1 VSNSILTK
9 NSFSNYKGDIMQEN
23 LVGAVTA
30 GGFGFGHVPI
40 TDDFDTENMI
50 GIIAVDDSG
59 SISPFATDI
68 ENMLKTVTQMNQS
81 LPTKNK
87 IMQRVTK
94 FGDCVEEVHGIQP
107 VDQIDVSKYTG
118 VINAGGMTALRDAV
132 MDALEVS
139 EKFCGDLIKQDYDA
153 TACIFVITDGC
164 ENNSAKCRSN
174 AAVKAK
180 IDALRVD
187 EYAFTSQP
195 IIVLIGINVKDP
207 NIKAALDTFSKEC
220 GIDKFIAM
228 EDVTKSSLGKLA
240 GLISQSFSSK
250 SQLVKSKNV
259 SQQVSQITI

>member
-1 VSNSILTK
+1 
-9 NSFSNYKGDIMQEN
+9 MQEN
-23 LVGAVTA
+23 LISTITA

-40 TDDFDTENMI
+40 TDDLDNENML
-50 GIIAVDDSG
+50 GIISVDDSG
-59 SISPFATDI
+59 SISPFARDI
-68 ENMLKTVTQMNQS
+68 ENMLTTVTQMNQS

-94 FGDCVEEVHGIQP
+94 FGNQVHEVHGIQP
-107 VDQIDVSKYTG
+107 VDQIDVTKYNG
-118 VINAGGMTALRDAV
+118 IIKAGGLTALRDAI

-153 TACIFVITDGC
+153 TACIFIITDGC

-195 IIVLIGINVKDP
+195 IIVLIGINVKDQFV
-207 NIKAALDTFSKEC
+207 KDQLDTFSKEC

-228 EDVTKSSLGKLA
+228 EDATKSSLGKLA

-250 SQLVKSKNV
+250 SQNVTSKNV